1 MASTR
6 AKRVMES
13 QAVSPEGKGR
23 AREAAN
29 AIKREPAGMVRK
41 AETKKGP
48 HFGITSF
55 MATIAVPQKKNGE
68 TSTTHSHTNSNVPS
82 SSSSLEFSSKTATAL
97 LLLLSSPVLT
107 ESKPTASC
115 SCCFSSKSVL
125 VVSLVHL
132 TIISLK
138 PVKFFLFL
146 TLLLVVIFLLWC

>member
-29 AIKREPAGMVRK
+29 AIKRKPAGMVRK

-68 TSTTHSHTNSNVPS
+68 TSTAHSHTNSNIP
-82 SSSSLEFSSKTATAL
+82 SSSSLEFSSKIATAL
-97 LLLLSSPVLT
+97 LLSCPVLT

-125 VVSLVHL
+125 VVSLEHL

-146 TLLLVVIFLLWC
+146 TLLLVVVFLL

>member
-29 AIKREPAGMVRK
+29 AIKRKPAGMVRK

-68 TSTTHSHTNSNVPS
+68 TSTAHSHTNSNIPSS
-82 SSSSLEFSSKTATAL
+82 SSSSLEFSSKIATAL
-97 LLLLSSPVLT
+97 LLSCPVLT

-125 VVSLVHL
+125 VVSLEHL

-146 TLLLVVIFLLWC
+146 TLLLVLVFLL

>member
-29 AIKREPAGMVRK
+29 AIKRKPAGMVRK

-68 TSTTHSHTNSNVPS
+68 TSTAHSHTNSNIP
-82 SSSSLEFSSKTATAL
+82 SSSSLEFSSKIATAL
-97 LLLLSSPVLT
+97 LLSCPVLT

-146 TLLLVVIFLLWC
+146 TLLLVVVFLL

>member
-6 AKRVMES
+6 AKRMMES

-29 AIKREPAGMVRK
+29 AIKRKPAGMVRK

-68 TSTTHSHTNSNVPS
+68 TSTAHSHTNSNIP
-82 SSSSLEFSSKTATAL
+82 SSSSLEFSSKIATAL
-97 LLLLSSPVLT
+97 LLSCPVLT

-146 TLLLVVIFLLWC
+146 TLLLVLVFLL

>member
-1 MASTR
+1 M
-6 AKRVMES
+6 MES

-29 AIKREPAGMVRK
+29 AIKRKPAGMVRK

-68 TSTTHSHTNSNVPS
+68 TSTAHSHTNSNIPS
-82 SSSSLEFSSKTATAL
+82 SSSSLEFSSKIATAL
-97 LLLLSSPVLT
+97 LLSCPILT

-138 PVKFFLFL
+138 PVKVFLIL
-146 TLLLVVIFLLWC
+146 TLLLVLVFLL

>member
-6 AKRVMES
+6 AKRMMES

-29 AIKREPAGMVRK
+29 ATKRKPAGMVRK

-68 TSTTHSHTNSNVPS
+68 TSTAHSHTNSNIP
-82 SSSSLEFSSKTATAL
+82 SSSSLEFSSKIATAL
-97 LLLLSSPVLT
+97 LLSCPVLT

-146 TLLLVVIFLLWC
+146 TLLLVVVFLL

>member
-6 AKRVMES
+6 AKRMMES

-29 AIKREPAGMVRK
+29 AIKRKPAGMVRK

-68 TSTTHSHTNSNVPS
+68 TSTAHSHTNSNIP
-82 SSSSLEFSSKTATAL
+82 SSSLEFSSKTATAL
-97 LLLLSSPVLT
+97 LLSCPVLT

-146 TLLLVVIFLLWC
+146 TLLLVVVFLL

>member
-29 AIKREPAGMVRK
+29 AIKRKPAGMVRK

-68 TSTTHSHTNSNVPS
+68 TSTAHSHTNSNIPS
-82 SSSSLEFSSKTATAL
+82 SSSSLEFSSKIATAL
-97 LLLLSSPVLT
+97 LLSCPVLT

-138 PVKFFLFL
+138 PVKVFLIL
-146 TLLLVVIFLLWC
+146 TLLLVLVFLL

>member
-29 AIKREPAGMVRK
+29 AIKRKPAGMVRK

-48 HFGITSF
+48 YFGITSF

-68 TSTTHSHTNSNVPS
+68 TSTAHSHTNSNIP
-82 SSSSLEFSSKTATAL
+82 SSSLEFSSKIATAL
-97 LLLLSSPVLT
+97 LLSCPVLT

-146 TLLLVVIFLLWC
+146 TLLLVVVFLL